1 MKLGHENST
10 SSNKSSSSSSSK
22 KEMGRKGDEH
32 DEKVDDQEAANC
44 SSSSDHEDLS
54 FRNLSKLI
62 VPPLG
67 ASAYTTPNHSKGRI
81 ISPMD
86 STYRCWETVMVVL
99 VAYSAWVCPYEIAF
113 LGSNPTTPLY
123 TADIIVDVF
132 FAVDIV
138 LTFFVAYIDSTTQL
152 LVHDPSKIAKR
163 YLSTWF
169 LMDVASTIPFE
180 LIAFLISGKHQAGV
194 SYSVLGMLRFWR
206 LRRVKTF
213 FTRIEKDIRFS
224 YFWVRCA
231 RLLFVTLLQVHCAAC
246 LAYLLAVQY
255 PNEGNTWIGSA
266 IPNFKETSLLIRYIS
281 ALYWSITTM
290 TTVGYGD
297 IHAVNAL
304 EMGFIILYMLFNLG
318 LTAYII
324 GNMTNLVVEGTRRT
338 MEFRNSIEA
347 ASSFVS
353 RNRLPPRLKEQI
365 LAYMCL
371 RFKAESLNQQ
381 QLIEQLPKT
390 ICKSI
395 QQHLFLPTVEKVYLF
410 KGVSREILMLLVADM
425 KAEYIPPRE
434 DVIIQNEAPDD
445 IYIIVSG
452 EVEMIDCEM
461 EKENIVWALNTGDMF
476 GEVGAFCCMP
486 QSFTYRTKTLSQ
498 LLRLKTSSLIEAMK
512 TRQEDNVTMLK
523 NFLQHHKKLKD
534 LRLGDLFLEGG
545 EEDGDPNMSINLLS
559 VAGTGNAAFLNE
571 LLKAGLDPDV
581 GDSKG
586 RTPLH
591 IAASNGHED
600 CVVVLLKHAC
610 SLHLRDF
617 NGNTAL
623 WDAIAAKHHSIF
635 KILYHWASIS
645 DPYVAGDLLCMAA
658 RRNDSTVMKE
668 LLKHGL
674 YVDSKDRHGLTAIQV
689 ATEENHM
696 DMVKFLL
703 MNGSEVNEIVKN
715 KISSVNLNEML
726 QKREVGHRIVV
737 PDMLNENVLGVNG
750 NDQQRN
756 GESTKGLVLS
766 RVSIYKGHPTNRR
779 ESRCSEPGRLI
790 RLPGSLAEL
799 KGIAG
804 QKFGFDAT
812 NALLTNEEGAEIDSI
827 EVIRDNDKL
836 FIVENPDSIM

>member
-1 MKLGHENST
+1 MKT
-10 SSNKSSSSSSSK
+10 
-22 KEMGRKGDEH
+22 
-32 DEKVDDQEAANC
+32 QEARTRVVVVGRRKWEKKSREEEEAAAAAAN

-67 ASAYTTPNHSKGRI
+67 ASASTTPNHSTGTLI

-86 STYRCWETVMVVL
+86 STY
-99 VAYSAWVCPYEIAF
+99 S
-113 LGSNPTTPLY
+113 LGMPLR
-123 TADIIVDVF
+123 D
-132 FAVDIV
+132 
-138 LTFFVAYIDSTTQL
+138 
-152 LVHDPSKIAKR
+152 R
-163 YLSTWF
+163 
-169 LMDVASTIPFE
+169 
-180 LIAFLISGKHQAGV
+180 ISGLKPHYTTVCRRHHRRPILRGTVYVV
-194 SYSVLGMLRFWR
+194 SNGRGINHTIRADSFLDFRQTSGRRLLLRLGMLRFWR

-318 LTAYII
+318 LAAYII

-338 MEFRNSIEA
+338 MEF
-347 ASSFVS
+347 V
-353 RNRLPPRLKEQI
+353 
-365 LAYMCL
+365 
-371 RFKAESLNQQ
+371 KAESLNQQ

-395 QQHLFLPTVEKVYLF
+395 QQHLFLPTVKKVYLF
-410 KGVSREILMLLVADM
+410 KGVSMEILMLLVADM

-461 EKENIVWALNTGDMF
+461 EKENVVWALSTGDMF
-476 GEVGAFCCMP
+476 GEVGAFCSMP

-498 LLRLKTSSLIEAMK
+498 LLRLKTSSLMEAMK

-534 LRLGDLFLEGG
+534 LRLGICF
-545 EEDGDPNMSINLLS
+545 
-559 VAGTGNAAFLNE
+559 
-571 LLKAGLDPDV
+571 LKAG
-581 GDSKG
+581 KKM
-586 RTPLH
+586 H

-623 WDAIAAKHHSIF
+623 WDAIAAKHHSVF

-658 RRNDSTVMKE
+658 RKMT
-668 LLKHGL
+668 
-674 YVDSKDRHGLTAIQV
+674 
-689 ATEENHM
+689 
-696 DMVKFLL
+696 
-703 MNGSEVNEIVKN
+703 
-715 KISSVNLNEML
+715 
-726 QKREVGHRIVV
+726 
-737 PDMLNENVLGVNG
+737 
-750 NDQQRN
+750 
-756 GESTKGLVLS
+756 
-766 RVSIYKGHPTNRR
+766 
-779 ESRCSEPGRLI
+779 
-790 RLPGSLAEL
+790 
-799 KGIAG
+799 
-804 QKFGFDAT
+804 
-812 NALLTNEEGAEIDSI
+812 
-827 EVIRDNDKL
+827 
-836 FIVENPDSIM
+836 